1 MRKDIVNICNELATG
16 RGLAF
21 EIMEAYNAIFNYC
34 KENKTQPRRN
44 RYEIKN
50 GALFIN
56 DTFIKRVEPA
66 PARVPFS
73 EVAYYYEGLILA
85 RNENE

>member
-1 MRKDIVNICNELATG
+1 MRKDIINIVNKLAAAGSLDFDLMTTH
-16 RGLAF
+16 
-21 EIMEAYNAIFNYC
+21 NVIFNYC
-34 KENKTQPRRN
+34 KENKTRPQSN
-44 RYEIKN
+44 KYELKN

-56 DTFIKRVEPA
+56 DKFIKRVDRL
-66 PARVPFS
+66 PARVAFS